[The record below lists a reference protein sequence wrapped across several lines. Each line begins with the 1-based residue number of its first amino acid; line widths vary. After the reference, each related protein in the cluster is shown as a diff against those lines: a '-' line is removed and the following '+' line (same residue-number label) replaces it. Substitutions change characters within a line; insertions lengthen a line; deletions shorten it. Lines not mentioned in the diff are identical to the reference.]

1 MHIDVDVFRSPKIC
15 YQIQL
20 QLIDVMGPIIAFV
33 IFLRVTI
40 KSNYYKSTWCVAQ
53 PVIRA

>member
-1 MHIDVDVFRSPKIC
+1 MQIDVDVFCPPKIC
-15 YQIQL
+15 CQIQL

-40 KSNYYKSTWCVAQ
+40 INPLGGLLSL
-53 PVIRA
+53 